1 MKGTATSWTRLA
13 ATLIAALDGTDRPEV
28 RATTAR
34 ELAGTLPMMMR
45 AGQSRPGSPPTT
57 ADERPPNGHQALIME
72 RVEREIWSVLLLER
86 PRPTGSRVPRVPDSG
101 NMQVRGLT

>member
-57 ADERPPNGHQALIME
+57 ADERPPNGHQEAITE
-72 RVEREIWSVLLLER
+72 QVEQEIWSALLLER
-86 PRPTGSRVPRVPDSG
+86 PRATGSTVPPVPDSG